1 MLASI
6 FIARTVGADGLG
18 VVNLS
23 IQIISLVV
31 VIGLLGFPQV
41 LVKEIAIALENND
54 FIRTNNLMYSSTW
67 FNGVFSLIISVILIL
82 VSPWIADQIFNEPR
96 LTYPLIIG
104 FTTVV
109 PQVLSRI
116 YHSGLIAFR
125 KIWQSNLMDQTLS
138 AIVIVS
144 ILFKLWFLKIE
155 ITINLIAL
163 VYAIGRVFVIISVK
177 KYWLSIKKKI
187 HTRPLYVTREMLKTS
202 IPLFLVSLSI
212 LIVSNAD
219 LVMLGIMVDSNEI
232 GIYAVASRIALL
244 TSFVLQ
250 VTTSSLMPKV
260 AAMYTS
266 NQMKELEKMIQKVTW
281 GLFIFGIIVYFIYVF
296 FGSWILSFWG
306 EEFKDAYL
314 ILLILAFGQLI
325 NLATG
330 AVGSILVMTGY
341 ENTQAKISTLSSLIY
356 IPLNFV
362 LIYNYG
368 VLGSAI
374 ATSSVIIVVK
384 IISFFYVKKKIGFRI
399 YY

>member
-6 FIARTVGADGLG
+6 FIARTVGIGI
-18 VVNLS
+18 VNLS

-41 LVKEIAIALENND
+41 LVKEIAIALENKD
-54 FIRTNNLMYSSTW
+54 FIRINNLMYSSTW

-116 YHSGLIAFR
+116 YNSGLVAFR

-138 AIVIVS
+138 AIVIVTA
-144 ILFKLWFLKIE
+144 LFTLWLLKIE
-155 ITINLIAL
+155 ITINLIAS

-232 GIYAVASRIALL
+232 GIYAVASRLALL

-250 VTTSSLMPKV
+250 VTTSSLMPKI
-260 AAMYTS
+260 AGMYAS
-266 NQMKELEKMIQKVTW
+266 NQMIELEKMIQKVTR
-281 GLFIFGIIVYFIYVF
+281 GLFFFGIFIYFMYVF
-296 FGSWILSFWG
+296 FGNWILSFWG
-306 EEFKDAYL
+306 EEFKNAYL

-341 ENTQAKISTLSSLIY
+341 EKIHAKISTLSTVIY
-356 IPLNFV
+356 IPLNLVF
-362 LIYNYG
+362 IFNYG
-368 VLGSAI
+368 IMGSAI
-374 ATSSVIIVVK
+374 ATSSVVIIVN
-384 IISFFYVKKKIGFRI
+384 IIKLLYVKKKLGFRF